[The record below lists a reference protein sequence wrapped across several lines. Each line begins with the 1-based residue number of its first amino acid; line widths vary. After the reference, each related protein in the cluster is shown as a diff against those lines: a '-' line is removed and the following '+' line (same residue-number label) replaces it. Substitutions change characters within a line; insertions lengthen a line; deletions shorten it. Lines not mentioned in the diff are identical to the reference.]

1 MTFCLF
7 DHQSAII
14 QSART
19 LLRTTSAVVLQM
31 ATGGGKTPT
40 GAFAVKSASEKG
52 HRVIWTCPRR
62 ELVEQTSQ
70 TFAKFDI
77 PHSFI
82 ASGRH
87 FNPRMQVHIASIDTL
102 VNRLDKLTPPKLLV
116 VDEAH
121 HSPAA
126 GWLKVIRW
134 VLDAGGKVLGLTA
147 TPWRLDGGGFDH
159 IYGGMVNGPP
169 VSWLIEKGF
178 LSDYRLFAPFTPDLS
193 QVHIRAGD
201 YVTSEVEAIMG
212 GKAVVGDCVDHY
224 RRYANGKRAAIFAV
238 SIPHSEL
245 IAAQFTAAGI
255 PAAHIDAG
263 TPDAVRR
270 QHILNFATGHIKVI
284 TNVGLLS
291 EGFDL
296 SAIAGRDAPIEAVIL
311 MRPTQSL
318 SLYLQQVGRALRRK
332 PYPAVI
338 IDMVG
343 SCARHGLPDHPHE
356 WSLQSRPK
364 KGRGGKGE
372 EAPPL
377 VKKCRGCD
385 VMIPMAFAVC
395 PHCGTAQEQGTVA
408 PARKLDQI
416 DGELQEINREQARRQ
431 RLREQGAAQSLEE
444 LIELGKKQG
453 HKKPLGWACRVYI
466 SRRQKRG
473 EQWEAE
479 LLGELIAHGKKEGY
493 RNPESWASHFFTSI
507 MQRITQR
514 AG

>member
-1 MTFCLF
+1 MTFTLF
-7 DHQSAII
+7 DHQSTVIN
-14 QSART
+14 SARE
-19 LLRTTSAVVLQM
+19 LLRTSSAVILQM

-52 HRVIWTCPRR
+52 HSVIWTCPRR

-70 TFAKFDI
+70 TFAKFSI

-82 ASGRH
+82 AAGRH
-87 FNPRMQVHIASIDTL
+87 FNPRMRVQIASIDTL
-102 VNRLDKLTPPKLLV
+102 VNRLEKLSPPKLLV

-134 VLDAGGKVLGLTA
+134 VLDSGGKVLGLTA
-147 TPWRLDGGGFDH
+147 TPWRLDSGGFDH
-159 IYGGMVNGPP
+159 IYGGMVKGPP

-212 GKAVVGDCVDHY
+212 GKAVVGNCVDHY
-224 RRYANGKRAAIFAV
+224 RRYAHGKRAAVFAV
-238 SIPHSEL
+238 SIQHSEQ

-263 TPDAVRR
+263 TPDAIRR
-270 QHILNFATGHIKVI
+270 QHILNFATGHLKVI
-284 TNVGLLS
+284 VNVGLLS

-296 SAIAGRDAPIEAVIL
+296 SAIAGRDAPIECVIL

-356 WSLQSRPK
+356 WSLQGRPK

-372 EAPPL
+372 QPVPL
-377 VKKCRGCD
+377 VKKCSGCD
-385 VMIPMAFAVC
+385 VMIPLAFAVC
-395 PHCGTAQEQGTVA
+395 PHCGTAQPNGTAA
-408 PARKLDQI
+408 PNRKLDEI
-416 DGELQEINREQARRQ
+416 DGELQEINREQARRE
-431 RLREQGAAQSLEE
+431 RLREQGGAKSLD
-444 LIELGKKQG
+444 
-453 HKKPLGWACRVYI
+453 
-466 SRRQKRG
+466 
-473 EQWEAE
+473 
-479 LLGELIAHGKKEGY
+479 ELIALGKAKGY
-493 RNPESWASHFFTSI
+493 KNPEAWAGHVYTARLRK
-507 MQRITQR
+507 QGL

>member
-1 MTFCLF
+1 MIQLF
-7 DHQSAII
+7 DHQSRLI
-14 QSART
+14 QGAREK
-19 LLRTTSAVVLQM
+19 LRHHQSVILQM

-52 HRVIWTCPRR
+52 HSVIWTCPRR

-70 TFAKFDI
+70 TFAKFGI

-82 ASGRH
+82 AAGRH
-87 FNPRMQVHIASIDTL
+87 FNPRMRVHIASIDTL

-116 VDEAH
+116 VDECH

-134 VLDAGGKVLGLTA
+134 VLDAGGRVLGLTA

-159 IYGGMVNGPP
+159 IYDGMVQGPP
-169 VSWLIEKGF
+169 MSWLIANGF

-193 QVHIRAGD
+193 KVHIRAGD

-212 GKAVVGDCVDHY
+212 GKAVVGNCVDHY
-224 RRYANGKRAAIFAV
+224 RQYANGKRAAVFAV
-238 SIPHSEL
+238 SIPHSQQ
-245 IAAQFTAAGI
+245 IAEQFTAAGI
-255 PAAHIDAG
+255 PAAQIDAG
-263 TPDAVRR
+263 TPDPIRR
-270 QHILNFATGHIKVI
+270 QHILNFATGHLKVI
-284 TNVGLLS
+284 VNVGLLS

-332 PYPAVI
+332 PHPAII

-356 WSLQSRPK
+356 WSLHGRPK
-364 KGRGGKGE
+364 KGCGGKSDDQ
-372 EAPPL
+372 APL
-377 VKKCRGCD
+377 VKRCRGCE
-385 VMIPMAFAVC
+385 VMIPLALAAC
-395 PHCGTAQEQGTVA
+395 PHCGMAQESGTA
-408 PARKLDQI
+408 SPGRQLDEI
-416 DGELQEINREQARRQ
+416 DGQLQEIDREHARRE
-431 RLREQGAAQSLEE
+431 RLREQAGAKSLD
-444 LIELGKKQG
+444 
-453 HKKPLGWACRVYI
+453 
-466 SRRQKRG
+466 
-473 EQWEAE
+473 
-479 LLGELIAHGKKEGY
+479 ELIALGKAKGFK
-493 RNPESWASHFFTSI
+493 NPEAWASHVFTARL
-507 MQRITQR
+507 QKQR